1 MFLKKSLESK
11 LQNTIKSLINQDTN
25 DSEEPSKKRR
35 KKEEFRVNP
44 KINFNKEYKK
54 FEDDDIKPEA
64 RLAKEYINNLKDPD
78 ILELQPIKRWNSST
92 KVIDKGVNELQ
103 RTLFEVRNGLRD
115 VNIVRLKEKRIELG
129 IDSRNIYY
137 HGWNGSTQLMNEEK
151 KVIYMD
157 SLDKA
162 FKNTNKNWF
171 QLTKLNKI
179 FGSELSDPKTH
190 PNRFVYLSPTKKIDE
205 RNGLIRHFKEMNKKK
220 KADLKRRVEYE
231 NPSSTQEKISAIVFN
246 KMKSELDSQLLSTC
260 TKPWREYKGM
270 FRNTL
275 STFHVTSK
283 SGFNEKENKNQSM
296 NFNMTSPSPSQLKF
310 NPILTK
316 TNFYNTN
323 GFNQKNMN
331 FTGFS
336 TFSHKKN
343 ESCLPIPPQNQRFTY
358 GTSKTKSNESHFKNL
373 PSSFSSIPPLK
384 GYKIEYFP
392 KDKWNF
398 DEYYHTGK
406 YVSI

>member
-11 LQNTIKSLINQDTN
+11 LQTTIKSLINQDNNTN
-25 DSEEPSKKRR
+25 NKEEPQKKRR
-35 KKEEFRVNP
+35 KKEEFKANP

-64 RLAKEYINNLKDPD
+64 RLAKEYITNLKDPD

-137 HGWNGSTQLMNEEK
+137 HGWNGSTQLINEEK
-151 KVIYMD
+151 KMIYLD
-157 SLDKA
+157 SLEKA

-179 FGSELSDPKTH
+179 FGSELSQPKIH
-190 PNRFVYLSPTKKIDE
+190 PNRFVYLSPTKLIDE
-205 RNGLIRHFKEMNKKK
+205 RNSLIRHFKEVNKKQ

-246 KMKSELDSQLLSTC
+246 KMKSELNSQLLSTC
-260 TKPWREYKGM
+260 TKPWREHKGM

-275 STFHVTSK
+275 STFHMTSK
-283 SGFNEKENKNQSM
+283 SGFNDKEKEKNQSLD
-296 NFNMTSPSPSQLKF
+296 FNKTSPSRMRL
-310 NPILTK
+310 NNEN
-316 TNFYNTN
+316 NFYNTN

-336 TFSHKKN
+336 SFNNTNQKN
-343 ESCLPIPPQNQRFTY
+343 VTCLVNPFQRNV
-358 GTSKTKSNESHFKNL
+358 GNGRTKSNQSHFKNL
-373 PSSFSSIPPLK
+373 PSSFSSIPALK

-392 KDKWNF
+392 KEKWNF
-398 DEYYHTGK
+398 DEYSHTGK
-406 YVSI
+406 YVSLI